1 LAVSNNLSDLNN
13 VGTARTNLGLG
24 TASTKDTGVANGNV
38 IVADA
43 TGLPVID
50 GSQLTGITATDSTKL
65 AISNNLSDL
74 NNVGTARTNL
84 GLVIGTD
91 VAAIASPAFTGSPT
105 APTQSAGDDSTKI
118 ATTEYVE
125 SAVSAVGGMTYS
137 AITADPA
144 PAVVNYHYSCT
155 GSFTITLPTSQSA
168 GSKIVVK
175 NMGTGDITLDPQ
187 SSNIDGVTTD
197 YVLDVQY
204 SSLTLISDG
213 TGWEII

>member
-1 LAVSNNLSDLNN
+1 MKSEDKRLIQAYYYGSITKGDAKKLNKLLEHDPK
-13 VGTARTNLGLG
+13 AR
-24 TASTKDTGVANGNV
+24 SYY
-38 IVADA
+38 I
-43 TGLPVID
+43 
-50 GSQLTGITATDSTKL
+50 
-65 AISNNLSDL
+65 
-74 NNVGTARTNL
+74 
-84 GLVIGTD
+84 
-91 VAAIASPAFTGSPT
+91 
-105 APTQSAGDDSTKI
+105 
-118 ATTEYVE
+118 
-125 SAVSAVGGMTYS
+125 TYS